1 VKPVEI
7 RLTDFNTKEA
17 VEVLEVDA
25 CMVATGRV
33 PSPSGLGLGE
43 LKVETR
49 RPVPE
54 FTDAV
59 AAASS

>member
-1 VKPVEI
+1 MKPVEI
-7 RLTDFNTKEA
+7 RLTGFKTKEA
-17 VEVLEVDA
+17 VDVLEIDA